1 MVFRTCDEL
10 NLLVQLNELDIGFVS
25 FTTALVVFYLDV
37 VGIGYCV
44 LFLFK
49 FVL

>member
-1 MVFRTCDEL
+1 MLFRMRSEL
-10 NLLVQLNELDIGFVS
+10 RVCVYRNEIDIGFVS
-25 FTTALVVFYLDV
+25 FVIALVVFYLDV